1 MPLKISDAELCNR
14 ISERLFK
21 YREAS
26 AEQILGEIDRLIDVS
41 MSVEATDVLRGC
53 AIREAAQALMDLLEE
68 V

>member
-1 MPLKISDAELCNR
+1 MATISDAELCNR

-26 AEQILGEIDRLIDVS
+26 AEQILAEIDRLIEIEYSAEAADIERGKRLRVAAEEL
-41 MSVEATDVLRGC
+41 MSVLD
-53 AIREAAQALMDLLEE
+53 E